1 MKNLSTSI
9 VLLAFPFISIAQ
21 TAGTLDSSFATN
33 GIYSK
38 DFGAQDNLTCVGVQ
52 AGQKVVSAG
61 TALSP
66 AFAGQLLVIR
76 QNEDGSLDPSFN
88 DSGIVLLTNFTES
101 YAYAVQ
107 TRSDQKLLVAGTA
120 ADANY
125 AFSGLVLR
133 FNPDG
138 SLDQSFGQNGIS
150 TFRLAGDTY
159 FNGMQILANNKIVV
173 AGTAVDTAFNNQPI
187 VMRLNEDGS
196 LDSSFGLDGVASVPV
211 TEIDNK
217 FNKISVQSDGKI
229 VTAGHYG
236 NPITI
241 DGQTD
246 FDILIARFTADGQL
260 DASFSDDGILIDQV
274 SPSYIDDIF
283 GLGINSEGKIIVA
296 GYATLADF
304 SYDAIVL
311 QYNSDGS
318 RDLGF
323 ADNFMYRY
331 SNAAQDVF
339 LDLTVQDNDEILVAG
354 TTGGFFFD
362 NRDFVLVRLKENGN
376 LDNDFGT
383 AGIVITEVYGFV
395 DEINALCL
403 DADERILV
411 AGKANNG
418 QQNDACVARYNG
430 KDDASGLDES
440 AYNPFQLYPNPLS
453 KGMDLNIKALGLSSI
468 QKVALFDALGR
479 ELSNEWQ
486 LHGTSLS
493 LSNNLLQTGLNF
505 VQLMDAEGN
514 YYRFKVVKE

>member
-1 MKNLSTSI
+1 MKHFSYSI
-9 VLLAFPFISIAQ
+9 LFIAFPIISFAQ
-21 TAGTLDSSFATN
+21 TAGSLDSSFATN

-66 AFAGQLLVIR
+66 AFAGQLVVIR

-133 FNPDG
+133 INQDG
-138 SLDQSFGQNGIS
+138 SLDQSFGQNGIA

-159 FNGMQILANNKIVV
+159 FNAMQILPNNKIVV
-173 AGTAVDTAFNNQPI
+173 AGSALDTAFKNQPI
-187 VMRLNEDGS
+187 VMQLNEDGS
-196 LDSSFGLDGVASVPV
+196 LDSSFGIDGVASVPV

-217 FNKISVQSDGKI
+217 FNKISVQADGKI
-229 VTAGHYG
+229 VAAGHYG

-246 FDILIARFTADGQL
+246 FDILIARFTTDGQL
-260 DASFSDDGILIDQV
+260 DASFSGDGILIDQV

-283 GLGINSEGKIIVA
+283 GLGINSEGKILVA

-311 QYNSDGS
+311 QYNSDGT
-318 RDLGF
+318 RDLNF
-323 ADNFMYRY
+323 ADDFMYRY

-339 LDLTVQDNDEILVAG
+339 LDLTIQANDAILVAG

-362 NRDFVLVRLKENGN
+362 NRDFVLVRLKKDGS
-376 LDNDFGT
+376 LDEDFGT
-383 AGIVITEVYGFV
+383 AGIVLTEVYGFA
-395 DEINALCL
+395 DEINSLCL

-430 KDDASGLDES
+430 KDEASGLDES
-440 AYNPFQLYPNPLS
+440 ANRAFQLYPNPIS
-453 KGMDLNIKALGLSSI
+453 NGKDLNIAALGLSSI
-468 QKVALFDALGR
+468 QKVEVLDALGR
-479 ELSNEWQ
+479 KLSSESDLQ
-486 LHGTSLS
+486 TASFS
-493 LSNNLLQTGLNF
+493 LSNKHLQVGLNI
-505 VQLMDAEGN
+505 VILTDAKGKA
-514 YYRFKVVKE
+514 YRFKVVKE